1 MVHVAGKNAISA
13 QIPVYYYI
21 CNKPYGGSCL
31 QDQLDIRE
39 VTIAPHIWNGKIDEV
54 AMYGTLALTSCDAAG
69 IYQASSNGITADLS
83 TVYPNNLKYY
93 NRMGD

>member
-1 MVHVAGKNAISA
+1 MSPPSSNNNNLRIGKGDLTDAGGAA
-13 QIPVYYYI
+13 
-21 CNKPYGGSCL
+21 
-31 QDQLDIRE
+31 
-39 VTIAPHIWNGKIDEV
+39 HNGKMDEI
-54 AMYGTLALTSCDAAG
+54 AIWDKALTSCDAVG